1 MNFLPVTVSR
11 IGPTYQL
18 FPVAFGALLESNQRV
33 SAYSQCPYGIFEEA
47 QGTRL
52 EKSKRI
58 VGQVVAE
65 AGGTD
70 PVRLLGRLKAWQK
83 DVYEWSEPGF
93 YGQSLAQIAYF
104 SDFAIWIPW
113 VEQS

>member
-1 MNFLPVTVSR
+1 SENECPASELDLL
-11 IGPTYQL
+11 GW
-18 FPVAFGALLESNQRV
+18 VAAGLEYGRRLKAESPKIV
-33 SAYSQCPYGIFEEA
+33 EGIFEEA

-58 VGQVVAE
+58 VRQVVAE

-70 PVRLLGRLKAWQK
+70 PVRLLGPLKAWQK
-83 DVYEWSEPGF
+83 DVYAWSEPGF
-93 YGQSLAQIAYF
+93 YGQRLAQIAYF

-113 VEQS
+113 AEEGR